1 MKILLHFGNVIEME
15 KDFIIT
21 PFFTPFTISVT
32 IVVVGTLFLLIY
44 DMLRW
49 WREKRIKP
57 IDPPVRLLPYKKFV
71 HTLREHREVCK
82 VSPFI
87 VLAMVYMY

>member
-1 MKILLHFGNVIEME
+1 ME
-15 KDFIIT
+15 KDFFIT
-21 PFFTPFTISVT
+21 SVFTPFTISVT
-32 IVVVGTLFLLIY
+32 IVVMGTLFLLIY

-57 IDPPVRLLPYKKFV
+57 VDPPARPLPYKKFV

-82 VSPFI
+82 VSPVI
-87 VLAMVYMY
+87 VLSIVTCIGR